1 VHAQTV
7 NPKETVQPK
16 DTLQHKRLITRTAF
30 FALFLLAPAL
40 NIFRY
45 DLTETRFIL
54 FGFPLSFN
62 LDMNWV
68 LQSTPAEVAGQILFW
83 FVLPILVLV
92 PIVLWIAFKWGRLYC
107 GWLCPH
113 FSVVETINDL
123 MTRIT
128 GHPTLWEALRKGTT
142 GKLVH
147 WAGLILVCSLI
158 GFSWALALLSYLL
171 PPIPLYLDLV
181 TGQLSLYPTIF
192 LAVATTVFTCDF
204 LFARHLFCKYG
215 CAFGLA
221 QSIAWM
227 ANGRGRVVTFDTKRA
242 AACRDCTKACD
253 IACPMRLPTRSHKR
267 AKFSCTQCLQC
278 VSACR
283 EVQKNNPEG
292 SLLTWEP
299 GTPGKQ
305 TVLIPVRQVDANP
318 RQSRA

>member
-1 VHAQTV
+1 MHAQTV
-7 NPKETVQPK
+7 NPK
-16 DTLQHKRLITRTAF
+16 DTLQQKRLITRSAF
-30 FALFLLAPAL
+30 FLLFLLAPVL

-54 FGFPLSFN
+54 LGFPLSFN
-62 LDMNWV
+62 LNLDWV
-68 LQSTPAEVAGQILFW
+68 AQSTPAEVAGQILFW

-92 PIVLWIAFKWGRLYC
+92 PLVLWIAFRWGRLYC

-128 GHPTLWEALRKGTT
+128 GRPTLWEALKKGST
-142 GKLVH
+142 GKAIH
-147 WAGLILVCSLI
+147 WAGLTLVCALI

-171 PPIPLYLDLV
+171 PPMPLYTDLV
-181 TGQLSLYPTIF
+181 TGQLGLYPGIF
-192 LAVATTVFTCDF
+192 LAVATAVFTFDF

-215 CAFGLA
+215 CAVGLV

-227 ANGRGRVVTFDTKRA
+227 TNGKGRVVTFDTKRA

-253 IACPMRLPTRSHKR
+253 EACPMRLPTRSHKR

-283 EVQKNNPEG
+283 EVQKDNPEG

-299 GTPGKQ
+299 GEPGKH
-305 TVLIPVRQVDANP
+305 TVLIPVRQVESTP
-318 RQSRA
+318 RHSRA

>member
-1 VHAQTV
+1 MHAQIV
-7 NPKETVQPK
+7 KPKETVQPR

-30 FALFLLAPAL
+30 FALFLLAPAF

-68 LQSTPAEVAGQILFW
+68 IQSTPSEVAGQILFW

-92 PIVLWIAFKWGRLYC
+92 PVVLWIAFKWGRLYC

-113 FSVVETINDL
+113 FSVVETINGL

-171 PPIPLYLDLV
+171 PPIPLYLDLI

-253 IACPMRLPTRSHKR
+253 AACPMRLPTRSHKR

>member
-1 VHAQTV
+1 MHAQTV
-7 NPKETVQPK
+7 KPKETVQPR

-30 FALFLLAPAL
+30 FALFLLAPAF

-68 LQSTPAEVAGQILFW
+68 IQSTPAEVAGQILFW

-92 PIVLWIAFKWGRLYC
+92 PVVLWIAFKWGRLYC

-113 FSVVETINDL
+113 FSVVETINGL

-171 PPIPLYLDLV
+171 PPIPLYLDLI

-253 IACPMRLPTRSHKR
+253 AACPMRLPTRSHKR

>member
-1 VHAQTV
+1 
-7 NPKETVQPK
+7 
-16 DTLQHKRLITRTAF
+16 
-30 FALFLLAPAL
+30 
-40 NIFRY
+40 
-45 DLTETRFIL
+45 
-54 FGFPLSFN
+54 
-62 LDMNWV
+62 
-68 LQSTPAEVAGQILFW
+68 
-83 FVLPILVLV
+83 
-92 PIVLWIAFKWGRLYC
+92 
-107 GWLCPH
+107 
-113 FSVVETINDL
+113 VVETINDL

-267 AKFSCTQCLQC
+267 AKFSCTQYLQC

>member
-1 VHAQTV
+1 MDAQ
-7 NPKETVQPK
+7 NLNSK
-16 DTLQHKRLITRTAF
+16 DTLQKKRLFSRIAF
-30 FALFLLAPAL
+30 FLLFLLAPVL

-45 DLTETRFIL
+45 DLTQTHFIL

-62 LDMNWV
+62 LDLAWV
-68 LQSTPAEVAGQILFW
+68 SQSSPTEVAGQILFW

-92 PIVLWIAFKWGRLYC
+92 PLVLWISFKWGRLYC

-128 GHPTLWEALRKGTT
+128 GRPTLWEALRKGNT
-142 GKLVH
+142 GKALH
-147 WAGLILVCSLI
+147 WAGLTLVCALI
-158 GFSWALALLSYLL
+158 GFSWALAMLSYLL
-171 PPIPLYLDLV
+171 PPLPLYTDLV
-181 TGQLSLYPTIF
+181 TGELGRYPSIF
-192 LAVATTVFTCDF
+192 LAVATSVFTFDF

-215 CAFGLA
+215 CAFGLV

-227 ANGRGRVVTFDTKRA
+227 ANGRAQVVTFDTSRA

-253 IACPMRLPTRSHKR
+253 EACPMRLPTRSHKR
-267 AKFSCTQCLQC
+267 ARFSCTQCLQC

-292 SLLTWEP
+292 SLLHWEP
-299 GTPGKQ
+299 GIPSRQ
-305 TVLIPVRQVDANP
+305 TVLIPMRQINTTP
-318 RQSRA
+318 PTRRNQEG

>member
-1 VHAQTV
+1 MHAQTV
-7 NPKETVQPK
+7 NPK
-16 DTLQHKRLITRTAF
+16 DTLQQKRLITRGAF
-30 FALFLLAPAL
+30 FLLFLLAPVL

-45 DLTETRFIL
+45 DLTETHFVL

-62 LDMNWV
+62 LHLDWV
-68 LQSTPAEVAGQILFW
+68 AQSSPAEVAGQILFW
-83 FVLPILVLV
+83 FILPILVLV
-92 PIVLWIAFKWGRLYC
+92 PLALWIAFKWGRLYC

-113 FSVVETINDL
+113 FSVVETINGL

-128 GHPTLWEALRKGTT
+128 GRPTLWEALNKGST
-142 GKLVH
+142 GKAVH
-147 WAGLILVCSLI
+147 WAGLTLVCAFI

-171 PPIPLYLDLV
+171 PPIPLYTDLV
-181 TGQLSLYPTIF
+181 TGQIGLYPAIF
-192 LAVATTVFTCDF
+192 LGVATAAFTFDF

-215 CAFGLA
+215 CAVGLV

-227 ANGRGRVVTFDTKRA
+227 ANGKGKVVTFDTKRA

-253 IACPMRLPTRSHKR
+253 EACPMRLPTRSHKR

-283 EVQKNNPEG
+283 DVQKDNPEG

-299 GTPGKQ
+299 GIPGKQ
-305 TVLIPVRQVDANP
+305 TVLIPVREIDTKP
-318 RQSRA
+318 RQPRA